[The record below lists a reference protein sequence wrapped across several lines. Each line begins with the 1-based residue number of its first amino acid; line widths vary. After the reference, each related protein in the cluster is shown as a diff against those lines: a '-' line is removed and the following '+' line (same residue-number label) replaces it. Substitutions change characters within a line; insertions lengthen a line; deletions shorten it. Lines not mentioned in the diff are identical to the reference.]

1 MHVIVTLIGNPLFL
15 NLDSMSSTLLDKM
28 FDFHKKSYFKI
39 YNKLQ
44 HLAFTSK
51 LNMYHHSSLEVL
63 SMLDPLASLVLFGL
77 MFVDGKFQLMQKKV
91 VCLI

>member
-1 MHVIVTLIGNPLFL
+1 MLYKIRKHRDNNNQNVNMHVIVTLIGNPLFL

-44 HLAFTSK
+44 QLPLTSK
-51 LNMYHHSSLEVL
+51 LNMDHHSSLELLSVL
-63 SMLDPLASLVLFGL
+63 
-77 MFVDGKFQLMQKKV
+77 
-91 VCLI
+91 